1 MPIRYNVQFCE
12 AENMATEPEQFEPA
26 ETVSQQVERILPTEE
41 IPETISKNP
50 VEQTEEEPKCVP
62 KKPQWLQTTGR
73 SVSDILQN
81 EFGEKLPDPQKKKR
95 QRRRKKFIPVL
106 TDLLWVT
113 QKVNVYSIILLTM
126 QVTDN

>member
-1 MPIRYNVQFCE
+1 MKWRQCIGRYLVC
-12 AENMATEPEQFEPA
+12 
-26 ETVSQQVERILPTEE
+26 
-41 IPETISKNP
+41 IPLKFQIVIAFLCTNIDYSISS
-50 VEQTEEEPKCVP
+50 
-62 KKPQWLQTTGR
+62 